1 MPKIIKRD
9 FQIGDYWLSQRKDS
23 PVYYANVYSEKTQ
36 SVRRFSLRTKEFEL
50 AKEKLLALYLKENKP
65 KKVEGSQITMAEI
78 LFEYYEGH
86 AKKARSG
93 TSIKICCRLW
103 AEFFGEDS
111 LEDATNAAKLE
122 SFISWLEDKDYSTAY
137 IQRIMGVGKAA
148 LNRSYR
154 RGAIK
159 AVPYIPSIKVNY
171 GDPKGRALS
180 AKEVALLLTHA
191 SDHMR
196 LFIYIMLG
204 TACRPE
210 AAFDL
215 TGAQLDFENRL
226 IELNPH
232 GRAQT
237 KKIRPIVKMPETLA
251 LLLQNAPNDHLIKF
265 RGKRVKCVRTAWRN
279 LRAKCKLDDAVQPY
293 SLRHTMAR
301 HMRKSGVSAWETA
314 AQLGHKSREYR
325 TTELYAPF
333 DPDYLSEATIAIDA
347 FFDSLLASY
356 SPVIK
361 PYFSVRTPQVTD
373 VERKSGAGD
382 EIRTHDPHLGKVM
395 LYH

>member
-1 MPKIIKRD
+1 
-9 FQIGDYWLSQRKDS
+9 
-23 PVYYANVYSEKTQ
+23 
-36 SVRRFSLRTKEFEL
+36 
-50 AKEKLLALYLKENKP
+50 
-65 KKVEGSQITMAEI
+65 
-78 LFEYYEGH
+78 
-86 AKKARSG
+86 
-93 TSIKICCRLW
+93 
-103 AEFFGEDS
+103 
-111 LEDATNAAKLE
+111 
-122 SFISWLEDKDYSTAY
+122 
-137 IQRIMGVGKAA
+137 MGVGKAA
-148 LNRSYR
+148 LHRSYR

-159 AVPYIPSIKVNY
+159 AAPYIPSVKVNY

-180 AKEVALLLTHA
+180 SKEVALLLTHA

-196 LFIYIMLG
+196 LFIYIIIG

-237 KKIRPIVKMPETLA
+237 KKIRPIVKMPESLA
-251 LLLQNAPNDHLIKF
+251 LLLQNAPSDHLIKF

-325 TTELYAPF
+325 TTELYTPLTLTIFQRLQSRLIATLMI
-333 DPDYLSEATIAIDA
+333 YLPVTRQSSNRTFRSKCHKVLIKRKKWSGRRDSNPRPSPWQGDA
-347 FFDSLLASY
+347 LPLSY
-356 SPVIK
+356 ARSKRRI
-361 PYFSVRTPQVTD
+361 
-373 VERKSGAGD
+373 
-382 EIRTHDPHLGKVM
+382 
-395 LYH
+395 